1 VLTRRSQVVD
11 VGAGTQTTVRWVLP
25 APVLRLRIAA
35 LVAAQLF
42 DYGTFT
48 LMVERHGIRAELNPI
63 VAHGFAAFGLPIV
76 ALAKLALVVLIGS
89 IIVILAHDR
98 RSSRGT
104 MRIATF
110 VTMIAVAAGLIGGIS
125 NIVT

>member
-11 VGAGTQTTVRWVLP
+11 VVARTPSSVRRVLP

-48 LMVERHGIRAELNPI
+48 LMVGRHGIGAELNPI
-63 VAHGFAAFGLPIV
+63 VANGFAAFGLPIV

-98 RSSRGT
+98 RSSHGT

>member
-1 VLTRRSQVVD
+1 MLTRRSQVVD
-11 VGAGTQTTVRWVLP
+11 VGARTPSTVRRVLP

-63 VAHGFAAFGLPIV
+63 VANGFAAFGLPIV

>member
-1 VLTRRSQVVD
+1 MLTRRSQVVD
-11 VGAGTQTTVRWVLP
+11 AVARTPSTVRRVLP
-25 APVLRLRIAA
+25 TPVLRLRIAA
-35 LVAAQLF
+35 LVAAQMF

-63 VAHGFAAFGLPIV
+63 VASGFAAFGLPII

-89 IIVILAHDR
+89 IIVILAHDQR
-98 RSSRGT
+98 ASRGT
-104 MRIATF
+104 TRIAAS
-110 VTMIAVAAGLIGGIS
+110 VTVIAVVAGLVGGIS